1 VTLPFHTPGMN
12 GVRQR
17 SAIQNY
23 LQTQCPGSERE
34 SQYGWS
40 DRHK

>member
-23 LQTQCPGSERE
+23 LQTQCPGSAYE
-34 SQYGWS
+34 SQWTGEG
-40 DRHK
+40 